1 MKMLVLETQSL
12 GWCDGRSECALCMST
27 FFKVLCKDSF
37 LVHFCIRRIFFSRA
51 RLECRP
57 SSKLVIDVFRTEN
70 GEFDEKKLS

>member
-12 GWCDGRSECALCMST
+12 GWCDGRSKCAICMST

-37 LVHFCIRRIFFSRA
+37 LVHFCIRKIFSRV

-57 SSKLVIDVFRTEN
+57 SGKLILEVFRTEN
-70 GEFDEKKLS
+70 GDFDEKKLS